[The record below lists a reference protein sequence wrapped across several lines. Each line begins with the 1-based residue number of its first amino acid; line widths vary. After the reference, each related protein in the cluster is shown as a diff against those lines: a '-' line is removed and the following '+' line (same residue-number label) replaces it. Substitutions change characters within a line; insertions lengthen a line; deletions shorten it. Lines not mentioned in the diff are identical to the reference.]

1 MTQYPIKLIKLS
13 NGDSVLCKVKEST
26 QDGYI
31 TLIEPVRIHKWMSPT
46 GDGDGAYEN
55 ATFGPWESFSDNQ
68 VFHVSNKQIITL
80 TEPREDVIVYYNKI
94 IHKLKST
101 PVERLDDDD
110 EPLRDVKQLKG
121 VVDKM
126 YERLGITEEDE
137 DIIEY
142 MYNKDK
148 ITKH

>member
-1 MTQYPIKLIKLS
+1 MTQYPIKLLKLS
-13 NGDSVLCKVKEST
+13 NGESVVCKIKEST

-31 TLIEPVRIHKWMSPT
+31 TLIEPVRIHKWMSPSD
-46 GDGDGAYEN
+46 DGGGAFEN

-94 IHKLKST
+94 VHRLKST
-101 PVERLDDDD
+101 PVERLDD
-110 EPLRDVKQLKG
+110 EPLRNVKQLKD
-121 VVDKM
+121 VVDKIH
-126 YERLGITEEDE
+126 ERLGISEEDE
-137 DIIEY
+137 DIMEY

>member
-1 MTQYPIKLIKLS
+1 
-13 NGDSVLCKVKEST
+13 
-26 QDGYI
+26 
-31 TLIEPVRIHKWMSPT
+31 
-46 GDGDGAYEN
+46 
-55 ATFGPWESFSDNQ
+55 
-68 VFHVSNKQIITL
+68 
-80 TEPREDVIVYYNKI
+80 VYYNKI

-121 VVDKM
+121 VLDKM

-137 DIIEY
+137 DIMEY